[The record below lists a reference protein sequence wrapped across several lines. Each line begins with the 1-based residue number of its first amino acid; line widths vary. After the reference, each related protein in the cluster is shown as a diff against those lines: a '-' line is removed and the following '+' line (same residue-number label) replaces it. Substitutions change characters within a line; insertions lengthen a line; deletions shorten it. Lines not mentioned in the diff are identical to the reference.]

1 MSEKDPQLVPEPDDF
16 VSRVVILG
24 IFAVPII
31 FVLVSALGAAGLLA
45 VLLFGGLGWFLGTR
59 SPEAK
64 SVMFGALGGLLIW
77 SAVSYAAWQ
86 LYLWNLGR
94 EMERAWN
101 Q

>member
-1 MSEKDPQLVPEPDDF
+1 VSEKDPLLVPEPGP
-16 VSRVVILG
+16 VTKALMLGLVV
-24 IFAVPII
+24 VPII
-31 FVLVSALGAAGLLA
+31 WGLVSVLGAAGLLA

-64 SVMFGALGGLLIW
+64 SVMFGALGALLIW
-77 SAVSYAAWQ
+77 SAVSYAIWQ

-94 EMERAWN
+94 EMERAFN